1 MVYVTRYKKSYILAR
16 KEKEKESLSAH
27 KNNTVCAPFLKAK
40 QALTRKN
47 LPPRPAPPR
56 PPDIQKTPCKCNGHA
71 KENPPT
77 ITRQSGRGEM
87 LCTLDFDQLA
97 KLLSAWLA
105 TVT

>member
-47 LPPRPAPPR
+47 LPPPRPAPPR
-56 PPDIQKTPCKCNGHA
+56 PPISKKPHVNATDMRKKPPHHHKTVRKGRNVMH
-71 KENPPT
+71 
-77 ITRQSGRGEM
+77 TR
-87 LCTLDFDQLA
+87 L
-97 KLLSAWLA
+97 
-105 TVT
+105 